1 MENKT
6 VSELKNYCRDN
17 NLSGYSKYTRKQDL
31 MNFIN
36 SNTNNHQIN
45 NQQINNQQI
54 NNQQMNNHQMITDAD
69 FAQAL
74 LNSEKEFYINQQNK
88 EIQQQRIA
96 HEKERHEM
104 LEKKKQ
110 EDDIK
115 NKILQET
122 LEKQNQEYEDAL
134 KADLLQKEKEEI
146 LQERD
151 KKYAEKISNEDL
163 DKIRLARLARF
174 S

>member
-6 VSELKNYCRDN
+6 VSELKRYCRDN
-17 NLSGYSKYTRKQDL
+17 NFTGYSKYTRKQDL
-31 MNFIN
+31 IEFIN
-36 SNTNNHQIN
+36 SNINDNKQIN
-45 NQQINNQQI
+45 DQQIH
-54 NNQQMNNHQMITDAD
+54 NQQMNNQQMITDAE

-74 LNSEKEFYINQQNK
+74 LNSEKEFYISQQNK

-96 HEKERHEM
+96 YVKQRQEM
-104 LEKKKQ
+104 LEKKKK

-122 LEKQNQEYEDAL
+122 LEKQNQEYDNAL
-134 KADLLQKEKEEI
+134 KADLLQKEKEET

>member
-36 SNTNNHQIN
+36 SN
-45 NQQINNQQI
+45 I
-54 NNQQMNNHQMITDAD
+54 NNQQMNNQQMITDAE

-74 LNSEKEFYINQQNK
+74 LNSEKEFYIDQQNK
-88 EIQQQRIA
+88 AIQQQRIA

-104 LEKKKQ
+104 LEKKKK

-122 LEKQNQEYEDAL
+122 LGKQNQEYEDAL

>member
-36 SNTNNHQIN
+36 SN
-45 NQQINNQQI
+45 I
-54 NNQQMNNHQMITDAD
+54 NNQQMNNQQMITDAD
-69 FAQAL
+69 FARAL

-88 EIQQQRIA
+88 AIQQQRIA

-104 LEKKKQ
+104 LEKKKKD
-110 EDDIK
+110 DDIK

>member
-36 SNTNNHQIN
+36 SN
-45 NQQINNQQI
+45 I
-54 NNQQMNNHQMITDAD
+54 NNQQMNNQQMITDAE

-74 LNSEKEFYINQQNK
+74 LNSEKEFYIDQQNK
-88 EIQQQRIA
+88 AIQQQRIA

-134 KADLLQKEKEEI
+134 KADLLQKEKEET

-151 KKYAEKISNEDL
+151 KKYAQKISNEEL
-163 DKIRLARLARF
+163 DKMRLARLSRF

>member
-36 SNTNNHQIN
+36 SN
-45 NQQINNQQI
+45 I
-54 NNQQMNNHQMITDAD
+54 NNQQMNNQQMNNQQMITDAE

-74 LNSEKEFYINQQNK
+74 LNSEKEFYIDQQNK
-88 EIQQQRIA
+88 AIQQQRIA
-96 HEKERHEM
+96 HEKERQQRQEM
-104 LEKKKQ
+104 LEKKKK

-134 KADLLQKEKEEI
+134 KADLLQKQKEEN

>member
-36 SNTNNHQIN
+36 SN
-45 NQQINNQQI
+45 INNQQI
-54 NNQQMNNHQMITDAD
+54 NNQQMITDAE

-74 LNSEKEFYINQQNK
+74 LNSEKEFYIDQQNK
-88 EIQQQRIA
+88 AIQQQRIA

-104 LEKKKQ
+104 LEKKKK

-134 KADLLQKEKEEI
+134 KADLLQKQKEEN

>member
-36 SNTNNHQIN
+36 SN
-45 NQQINNQQI
+45 I
-54 NNQQMNNHQMITDAD
+54 NNQQMNNQQMITDAE

>member
-6 VSELKNYCRDN
+6 VSELKRYCRDN
-17 NLSGYSKYTRKQDL
+17 NLTGYSKYTRKQDL
-31 MNFIN
+31 MEFVN
-36 SNTNNHQIN
+36 SNIN
-45 NQQINNQQI
+45 
-54 NNQQMNNHQMITDAD
+54 NNQQMNNKQIHNQQMISDAD

-74 LNSEKEFYINQQNK
+74 LNSEKEFYIDQQNK

-96 HEKERHEM
+96 YEKQRQEM
-104 LEKKKQ
+104 LEKKKK

-115 NKILQET
+115 NKIFQET
-122 LEKQNQEYEDAL
+122 FVKQNQEYENAL
-134 KADLLQKEKEEI
+134 KADLLQKEKEET

-151 KKYAEKISNEDL
+151 KKYTEKISNEDL

>member
-36 SNTNNHQIN
+36 SNIN

-54 NNQQMNNHQMITDAD
+54 NNQQMITDAE

-74 LNSEKEFYINQQNK
+74 LNSEKEFYIDQQNK
-88 EIQQQRIA
+88 AIQQQRIA

-104 LEKKKQ
+104 LEKKKK

-134 KADLLQKEKEEI
+134 KADLLQKQKEEN